1 MAHIRD
7 LDGAAALVPDG
18 ACLAITGQ
26 VEMAP
31 VAFARAL
38 ARRGV
43 RDLDV
48 VVVPTGGGIA
58 VDLLIGA
65 GCVRSVECAQMA
77 MGEYGAC
84 PNFRRFVQEG
94 RLTVRDHV
102 CSALLGALQAAGMGL
117 PFMPARG
124 VIGTDYLRVRPD
136 FRVIENPYGGPDDA
150 RIVIV
155 PAIRPDVGVFHAYV
169 ADRYGNVLVEPQ
181 QNIQLLAAASRF
193 VIATAERVVDEDLT
207 ETPRTLPLVSGLHV
221 DVVVPVP
228 RGAHP
233 TGVPGLYPPDEA
245 HIRRYLA
252 AASTQEG
259 FAAYLDEFVYAPGGE
274 ETYARRVGLLTAAD
288 R

>member
-1 MAHIRD
+1 VAPIYD
-7 LDGAAALVPDG
+7 LDRAASLVPDG
-18 ACLAITGQ
+18 ARLAITGQ

-84 PNFRRFVQEG
+84 PNFRRFVQDG
-94 RLTVRDHV
+94 RLLVRDHV

-124 VIGTDYLRVRPD
+124 IIGTDYLRVRPD
-136 FRVIENPYGGPDDA
+136 FRVIDNPYGGPDDA
-150 RIVIV
+150 HIVIV
-155 PAIRPDVGVFHAYV
+155 PAIRPDVGVFHAYA
-169 ADRYGNVLVEPQ
+169 ADRHGNVLVEPQ
-181 QNIQLLAAASRF
+181 QNIQLLATASRL

-207 ETPRTLPLVSGLHV
+207 ETPRTLPLVSGLHI
-221 DVVVPVP
+221 DVVVPAP

-233 TGVPGLYPPDEA
+233 TGVPGLYPADEA
-245 HIRRYLA
+245 HIRHYLA
-252 AASTQEG
+252 AAAADDS
-259 FAAYLDEFVYAPGGE
+259 FAAYLDAFVRAPGGE
-274 ETYARRVGLLTAAD
+274 EAYARRVGLLAGHDA
-288 R
+288 

>member
-1 MAHIRD
+1 MSRILD
-7 LDGAAALVPDG
+7 LEGAAALVPNG
-18 ACLAITGQ
+18 ARLAITGQ
-26 VEMAP
+26 TEMAP

-43 RDLDV
+43 RDLDI
-48 VVVPTGGGIA
+48 VVVPTGGGVA

-124 VIGTDYLRVRPD
+124 IIGTDYLRVRPD
-136 FRVIENPYGGPDDA
+136 FRVIDNPYGGPDDT
-150 RIVIV
+150 RIVVV

-169 ADRYGNVLVEPQ
+169 ADRHGNVLVEPQ

-207 ETPRTLPLVSGLHV
+207 QTPRTLPLVSGLHI
-221 DVVVPVP
+221 DVVVPAP

-252 AASTQEG
+252 AASTPEG
-259 FAAYLDEFVYAPGGE
+259 FAAYLDEFVYVPGGE
-274 ETYARRVGLLTAAD
+274 EAYAHRVGLLTAAE

>member
-1 MAHIRD
+1 VARIQD
-7 LDGAAALVPDG
+7 LESAAALVPDG
-18 ACLAITGQ
+18 VRLAVTGQ

-38 ARRGV
+38 VRRGV

-84 PNFRRFVQEG
+84 PIFRRFVQEG

-124 VIGTDYLRVRPD
+124 IIGTDYLRVRPD
-136 FRVIENPYGGPDDA
+136 FKVIENPYGGPGDE
-150 RIVIV
+150 RIVLV
-155 PAIRPDVGVFHAYV
+155 PAIAPDVGVFHAYA
-169 ADRYGNVLVEPQ
+169 ADRFGNVLVEPQ
-181 QNIQLLAAASRF
+181 QNIQLLAAASRL
-193 VIATAERVVDEDLT
+193 VIATAEQVVDHNLA

-221 DVVVPVP
+221 DVVVPAP
-228 RGAHP
+228 HGAHP

-245 HIRRYLA
+245 HLRCYLA
-252 AASTQEG
+252 AAATDDG
-259 FAAYLDEFVYAPGGE
+259 FATYLDEFVHRPDGE
-274 ETYARRVGLLTAAD
+274 VGYARRVGLLAAHE